1 MDLPQKREKWKHKS
15 SVLYFTSLNSTINDK
30 FNTKIRLT
38 DTFESSNKL
47 VKVFYGSKDSFTPL
61 QPFLPWGFA
70 NFEPFTC
77 LPKVNNVCNNI
88 ILQIEH
94 FQDLKKTKNCA
105 VPSETTQD
113 LVNLASVP
121 FPWSLA
127 VHHRSVAFRVRLCE
141 IRSSWGKGWIKAASL
156 DFAAQS
162 FWFQVMIL
170 YISQDN
176 KLSSCGLRMFQI
188 STINSQ
194 LLERSLWTFKASW
207 LV

>member
-127 VHHRSVAFRVRLCE
+127 VHHRSVALRNTKLLRKRLDQGCFSWFRGPELL
-141 IRSSWGKGWIKAASL
+141 ISGY
-156 DFAAQS
+156 DFVHFTGQ
-162 FWFQVMIL
+162 
-170 YISQDN
+170 
-176 KLSSCGLRMFQI
+176 
-188 STINSQ
+188 
-194 LLERSLWTFKASW
+194 
-207 LV
+207 

>member
-15 SVLYFTSLNSTINDK
+15 SVLYFTSLNSKIKDK

-47 VKVFYGSKDSFTPL
+47 VKVFYGSKDSSTPL

-77 LPKVNNVCNNI
+77 LPKVNNVYNNI

-113 LVNLASVP
+113 LVLYPSHGPLLFITGQSRCV
-121 FPWSLA
+121 
-127 VHHRSVAFRVRLCE
+127 

-176 KLSSCGLRMFQI
+176 KLSSCGLWMFQI

>member
-1 MDLPQKREKWKHKS
+1 M
-15 SVLYFTSLNSTINDK
+15 LYFTSLNSKINDK
-30 FNTKIRLT
+30 FDTKIRLT

-156 DFAAQS
+156 DFAAQN
-162 FWFQVMIL
+162 FWFQVMIFRVGSRIFFGRGAL
-170 YISQDN
+170 VSCSTSTPIN
-176 KLSSCGLRMFQI
+176 HIVIFFGRIPVVLENCRSSRGGGCTPPAP
-188 STINSQ
+188 SP
-194 LLERSLWTFKASW
+194 
-207 LV
+207 

>member
-1 MDLPQKREKWKHKS
+1 MLC
-15 SVLYFTSLNSTINDK
+15 FTSSNSKINDK
-30 FNTKIRLT
+30 FRTKIRLT

-47 VKVFYGSKDSFTPL
+47 VKVFYGSKESSTRL
-61 QPFLPWGFA
+61 QPFLSR
-70 NFEPFTC
+70 
-77 LPKVNNVCNNI
+77 
-88 ILQIEH
+88 ILNH
-94 FQDLKKTKNCA
+94 SPVYLKLTMCKTILYYKLSTSKTQKTKNCA

-127 VHHRSVAFRVRLCE
+127 VHHQSVAFRVRLCG
-141 IRSSWGKGWIKAASL
+141 IRSSCGKGWIKAASL

-176 KLSSCGLRMFQI
+176 KLSSCGLWMFQI

-194 LLERSLWTFKASW
+194 LLERFLWTFEASW